1 VPTKA
6 ASKKLY
12 ENYKT
17 LTLEEKIKCLI
28 KDEDV
33 MKLESEIAN
42 VDKDLFSITLSR
54 IIRVINYNY
63 FEEFFKMELAAL
75 N

>member
-1 VPTKA
+1 
-6 ASKKLY
+6 
-12 ENYKT
+12 
-17 LTLEEKIKCLI
+17 
-28 KDEDV
+28 

-54 IIRVINYNY
+54 IIRVISYNY

>member
-1 VPTKA
+1 VPSKA
-6 ASKKLY
+6 GTTKLY
-12 ENYKT
+12 ENYKS
-17 LTLEEKIKCLI
+17 LTLEEKLKCLI

-33 MKLESEIAN
+33 SKLESEIAN

-63 FEEFFKMELAAL
+63 FEEFF
-75 N
+75 

>member
-6 ASKKLY
+6 ATTKLY
-12 ENYKT
+12 ENYKS
-17 LTLEEKIKCLI
+17 LTLEEKLKCLI

-33 MKLESEIAN
+33 SKLESEISN

-63 FEEFFKMELAAL
+63 FGEFF
-75 N
+75 